1 MKEIKVKD
9 LNCKYD
15 DKGYVFNHSLV
26 AYNKETKIEDK
37 LTSLLNDNNM
47 QICCTL
53 KGQYINGIG
62 VELKGECL
70 LVGTR
75 DMSSEIDANGN
86 RTISDDMMKYIY
98 HGSLE
103 TATLTE
109 VVDNYYNE
117 AIVTNFSV
125 TAMWCNPYC
134 AKSNREAKEIL
145 IEAKRLS
152 AKYNLQLKIVQNNSL
167 FY

>member
-9 LNCKYD
+9 LNYKYN
-15 DKGYVFNHSLV
+15 DKGYVFNHSLM
-26 AYNKETKIEDK
+26 AYSKETIENN
-37 LTSLLNDNNM
+37 LTSLLNDNNV

-75 DMSSEIDANGN
+75 DMCSEIDKDGD
-86 RTISDDMMKYIY
+86 RTISDDMVEYVY
-98 HGSLE
+98 NGNLE
-103 TATLTE
+103 DATLME

-125 TAMWCNPYC
+125 IGMWCNPYC
-134 AKSNREAKEIL
+134 AKSNVEAKEIL
-145 IEAKRLS
+145 VKAKQL
-152 AKYNLQLKIVQNNSL
+152 ANKHNLKLKIVQNNSL

>member
-1 MKEIKVKD
+1 MKVKD

-26 AYNKETKIEDK
+26 AYNKETKTEDK
-37 LTSLLNDNNM
+37 LISLLNDNSM

-75 DMSSEIDANGN
+75 DMCSEIEDGD
-86 RTISDDMMKYIY
+86 RTISNEMMEYIY
-98 HGSLE
+98 NGNLE
-103 TATLTE
+103 DATLME

-125 TAMWCNPYC
+125 IAMWCNPYC